1 MHVIFLPIIV
11 QILRADSICVDKLW
25 YTKKTC
31 VLASHAALR
40 TCCGPFFW
48 QCSLPLPSSF
58 SLQQSS
64 LKAQTRKSMNSCI
77 IHARRCQ
84 RTSLCMAPQARQDD
98 VYFCLW
104 FPRHCHKHMSQCL
117 QLYWSSPTPWIPMTT
132 ERQSQQAMLTITSMK
147 ISNALCVGRTSYVIP

>member
-104 FPRHCHKHMSQCL
+104 FTRHCHKHKSQCL
-117 QLYWSSPTPWIPMTT
+117 QSYGNVSNRRAQQACHMGAPATIPTGWLAHFINIEDGSPT
-132 ERQSQQAMLTITSMK
+132 L
-147 ISNALCVGRTSYVIP
+147 